1 MASYIGIDTSNY
13 RTSVCLFTKD
23 GYKNIGRLLPV
34 EPGKAG
40 LRQSEALFLHTK
52 ALPDIISGLP
62 QAGEVAK
69 IGVSTRPRDEE
80 GSYMPCFLAGV
91 SAAHAMAYASGA
103 PVFETSHQAG
113 HTLAGI
119 YENESL
125 LHMPEFLTVHLSG
138 GTSEI
143 LHVHN
148 DMGALRIT
156 CIGGTLDINAG
167 QLIDRAGVMLGLSF
181 PCGAELERM
190 TEGFPIDDIKVRTS
204 VNGTRFNLSGHQNII
219 EKMWKSGE
227 TPKKTASYAIKA
239 VTDTVL
245 GALLNVKTQLPVLFV
260 GGVSANGYL
269 REAMKRSLSQVY
281 FVSPALSGDN
291 ALGCAYGAYLSDIRS
306 KRSG

>member
-62 QAGEVAK
+62 EAGEVAK

-103 PVFETSHQAG
+103 PVYKLSHQAG
-113 HTLAGI
+113 HTLAGM
-119 YENESL
+119 YENEESL
-125 LHMPEFLTVHLSG
+125 LNMPEFITVHLSG

-143 LHVHN
+143 LFVKN
-148 DMGALRIT
+148 DMGKLQISR
-156 CIGGTLDINAG
+156 IGGTLDINAG

-181 PCGAELERM
+181 PCGAELEKIS
-190 TEGFPIDDIKVRTS
+190 EGYPIDDIKVKTS
-204 VNGTRFNLSGHQNII
+204 
-219 EKMWKSGE
+219 
-227 TPKKTASYAIKA
+227 
-239 VTDTVL
+239 
-245 GALLNVKTQLPVLFV
+245 
-260 GGVSANGYL
+260 
-269 REAMKRSLSQVY
+269 
-281 FVSPALSGDN
+281 
-291 ALGCAYGAYLSDIRS
+291 
-306 KRSG
+306 